1 MADFKGTFAEELSRE
16 LDKSTRRVPGLGRHE
31 FTLAF
36 ESDDQRLEEEAF
48 VGSWCFTKQTHWWG
62 EGNSDLARQRIC

>member
-1 MADFKGTFAEELSRE
+1 MADLERSFTEELSRE
-16 LDKSTRRVPGLGRHE
+16 LDEATRRVSGLGRYE

-36 ESDDQRLEEEAF
+36 ESDDQRLEEKAF

-62 EGNSDLARQRIC
+62 EGDSNLARQRIC